1 MRPIAMCP
9 VTVKVARVLRDAPGI
24 RFSSNGLTY
33 RNVLLFDNEFA
44 LLCNVSL
51 KRAREALLNLE
62 RLGAILAED
71 LLPGPSREP
80 KGRAILV
87 TENAAAWLWL
97 EAYDALEVAFA
108 KLPKVV
114 Q

>member
-9 VTVKVARVLRDAPGI
+9 VTVKVARVLRDAPGVQ
-24 RFSSNGLTY
+24 FSNEGLTY

-44 LLCNVSL
+44 LLCGVSL

-80 KGRAILV
+80 KPRAILV

-97 EAYDALEVAFA
+97 DAYNALEVAYA
-108 KLPKVV
+108 QLPKAVK
-114 Q
+114 